1 MTEHCRRGQH
11 KTSLLDLERSHGL
24 YDCWKCSSL
33 KNPLLKRDERKFV
46 VDPTDVNVI
55 AWINIDYSLPL
66 QFTQS
71 LRRKRRTS
79 DENFRRD
86 VCVILQRDGNS
97 ALFQLGNV

>member
-1 MTEHCRRGQH
+1 MTAGNVRHL
-11 KTSLLDLERSHGL
+11 KTH
-24 YDCWKCSSL
+24 
-33 KNPLLKRDERKFV
+33 PLKRDERKFV

-71 LRRKRRTS
+71 LCRRTS

-86 VCVILQRDGNS
+86 GCVILERDGNS
-97 ALFQLGNV
+97 AVVQLGNVRILKSHLGVVTLTSFNTH